1 MTTIL
6 ENSLVL
12 VVLTAFILI
21 PVFIIKRRNKKKK
34 LALLQ
39 SELEKITFD
48 NNFKLVHTDTA
59 GNLFIGYSDNGK
71 LLLLNLIDFTYEIVD
86 LEKVVT
92 VKDEI
97 NYTGKEVKS
106 VKLLLIFNS
115 GVTKEISFY
124 KQFDD
129 NELELPGI
137 KKLVIKW
144 KLLLTSSL

>member
-1 MTTIL
+1 M
-6 ENSLVL
+6 

-39 SELEKITFD
+39 NELEKITFD
-48 NNFKLVHTDTA
+48 NNFKLVHTDTT

-71 LLLLNLIDFTYEIVD
+71 LLLLNLVDFTYEIVD

-97 NYTGKEVKS
+97 NYNGKEVKS
-106 VKLLLIFNS
+106 VKLLLIFNN

-124 KQFDD
+124 KQYDD
-129 NELELPGI
+129 NELALPGI

-144 KLLLTSSL
+144 KLLLTSAV